1 MRSEAHVSV
10 LTQFIFRLAFGLALA
25 MACTSPRLVASGFF
39 RVHLWVLL
47 GLNVLAA
54 MVAWTSPE
62 RFSVWPPTI
71 AAVLSYVGS
80 VVWLYEKPQAGR
92 VLLLLV
98 AGVCLAGAWH
108 AAVWPS
114 EGAGTERSLTPASR
128 GVASLTSSQPTIA
141 AEPGMRLLRWLDPPT
156 GGLVLGVTFA
166 AMLLG
171 HWYLNAPAMD
181 LSPIKRLV
189 LLMGAAILLRAVV
202 CGLGL
207 AGEWLSYGL
216 PESYEILFV
225 ALRWL
230 SGLVGAMIV
239 AVMTWET
246 LKIPNTQ
253 SATGIL
259 YAGVITT
266 FLGELT
272 AQLLSAEAHYPL

>member
-1 MRSEAHVSV
+1 MSV
-10 LTQFIFRLAFGLALA
+10 LTQFIFRLGFGLALA
-25 MACTSPRLVASGFF
+25 MACTSPRLVVSGFF

-47 GLNVLAA
+47 GLNVLAV

-62 RFSVWPPTI
+62 RFSLWPPMI
-71 AAVLSYVGS
+71 AATLSYLGS
-80 VVWLYEKPQAGR
+80 VAWLYEKPRSGR
-92 VLLLLV
+92 VLLWLV
-98 AGVCLAGAWH
+98 AGVCLVGAWSAAEWPTGESGVGRSSSSPAVVRAGA
-108 AAVWPS
+108 
-114 EGAGTERSLTPASR
+114 
-128 GVASLTSSQPTIA
+128 Q
-141 AEPGMRLLRWLDPPT
+141 LLHWLDPLT
-156 GGLVLGVTFA
+156 GGLVLGGTFA

-171 HWYLNAPAMD
+171 HWYLNEPSME

-189 LLMGAAILLRAVV
+189 LLMGVAILLRSVV

-207 AGEWLSYGL
+207 AGEWLSFGV
-216 PESYEILFV
+216 PETSHVLFV

-230 SGLVGAMIV
+230 SGLVGTMVV
-239 AVMTWET
+239 AVMAWET

-259 YAGVITT
+259 YVGVITT